1 MTKVTK
7 TSNLG
12 INLIKEFEGF
22 RSSPYLCPADVPTIG
37 YGTTFYPSGVK
48 VRLSDS
54 PISES
59 LATEYLQ
66 YNLKTFEE
74 YVDSYTT
81 DAITQVQ
88 FDALVSFA
96 YNLGPINLKNSTLLK
111 KVNKNPKD
119 PSIELEFKKWVYA
132 GGKKLEG
139 LIRRRAAEAKLYFNE

>member
-1 MTKVTK
+1 MCKVTK
-7 TSNLG
+7 TSQAG

-37 YGTTFYPSGVK
+37 YGTTFYPSGIKVK
-48 VRLSDS
+48 LTDS
-54 PISES
+54 PISEE

-81 DAITQVQ
+81 DAINQSQ

-96 YNLGPINLKNSTLLK
+96 YNLGPTNLKNSTLLK
-111 KVNKNPKD
+111 KVNKNPND
-119 PSIELEFKKWVYA
+119 PSIALEFRKWVNA
-132 GGKKLEG
+132 GGRKLAG
-139 LIRRRAAEAKLYFNE
+139 LVRRREAEAKLYFNE